1 MLKSFV
7 IDLFYWFDKSTKR
20 KNELRSYCIFC
31 DQEYKRIV
39 KHVFKGIRGAAEGA
53 IV

>member
-39 KHVFKGIRGAAEGA
+39 KHVFYSLVEP
-53 IV
+53 